1 MAKGHGSSSALQI
14 KTLGNFIQ
22 ESGSPASNV
31 RDTSSFQG
39 PQAGVGI
46 NKFNRQSTSFNFLN
60 TDIAKDRGR
69 PNSFSKE
76 TTGSIYGGSIGES
89 S

>member
-1 MAKGHGSSSALQI
+1 MAKGNGASSALQI
-14 KTLGNFIQ
+14 KTLGNFIK

-31 RDTSSFQG
+31 RDTSSFEG

-60 TDIAKDRGR
+60 KDIR
-69 PNSFSKE
+69 PGHVQALSKE
-76 TTGSIYGGSIGES
+76 TTGSVYGGAIGETN
-89 S
+89 